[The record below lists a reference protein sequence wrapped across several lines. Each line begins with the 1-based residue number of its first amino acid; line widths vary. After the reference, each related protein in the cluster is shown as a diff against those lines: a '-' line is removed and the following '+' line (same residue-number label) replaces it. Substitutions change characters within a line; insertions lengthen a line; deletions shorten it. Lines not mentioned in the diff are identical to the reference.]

1 MVLDELSPALLTV
14 VQPRAN
20 FHIFRQVGYC
30 ADDPQT
36 FASIITN
43 SIAAVKHH
51 GIRAVGS
58 LKSVLFLPS
67 CGTIGN
73 DGIDGS
79 VYSIAIIGMNSGA
92 PPCIVRSFDRL
103 LCVAEANTE
112 RRIPRDPIRVEIPIP
127 HDVICGNRHHAVLIL
142 ALREFALHLL
152 LRRDVSQNRSYCLLV
167 VENDR
172 RRDDFYK
179 SS

>member
-14 VQPRAN
+14 VQRRAA
-20 FHIFRQVGYC
+20 FRSFRQVGYG
-30 ADDPQT
+30 ADAPQT
-36 FASIITN
+36 SASVITN

-73 DGIDGS
+73 DGIDGR
-79 VYSIAIIGMNSGA
+79 VYFIAIIGMNSGA

-103 LCVAEANTE
+103 LCVAGANTE
-112 RRIPRDPIRVEIPIP
+112 SRIPHHPIR
-127 HDVICGNRHHAVLIL
+127 
-142 ALREFALHLL
+142 
-152 LRRDVSQNRSYCLLV
+152 SY
-167 VENDR
+167 R
-172 RRDDFYK
+172 P
-179 SS
+179 